1 MSYNSTMTKSR
12 LTLLTF
18 LALFSLSSCA
28 QKKPASHPKNPNY
41 GITKPKVKY
50 APSKKNLDKMVKKLQ
65 GSPYVWAEEGPN
77 HFDCSGFTYYMY
89 GSMGI
94 NIPRVARHQAK
105 VGKRV
110 PADALQYGDL
120 IFFATNKKN
129 HKKITHVGMY
139 MGDGWFTHASTVK
152 HEVIYSNL
160 FTSPYYKKRLRVC
173 RRYLPDTPLKTKT
186 QAPWETAKTLP
197 VPPVVAVAAPTA
209 PSTPEPAIIQERQAT
224 PDSGKAIVIQA
235 PLQEIEQSSL
245 SGNFYV
251 QVGSFIG
258 NPKPA
263 LIYNITRHGFKH
275 KIIKFPK
282 DGREI
287 SKLLIGP
294 YMTRNEASTSLTS
307 VRTQIQKDAFIAE
320 IR

>member
-1 MSYNSTMTKSR
+1 MTKLR
-12 LTLLTF
+12 LTLILFLTLF
-18 LALFSLSSCA
+18 LLSSCA
-28 QKKPASHPKNPNY
+28 QKKPAPHPKNPNY

-152 HEVIYSNL
+152 HEVVYSNL

-173 RRYLPDTPLKTKT
+173 RRYLPEKPLNVPKQT
-186 QAPWETAKTLP
+186 PWETPKTLP
-197 VPPVVAVAAPTA
+197 VPPAVTVAKSTVPSRPT
-209 PSTPEPAIIQERQAT
+209 PIINQERGPAT
-224 PDSGKAIVIQA
+224 PTSGKAIVIQA
-235 PLQEIEQSSL
+235 PIQEIEQSSP

-275 KIIKFPK
+275 KVIKFPTE
-282 DGREI
+282 GREI

-294 YMTRNEASTSLTS
+294 YMTRGGASSALNS